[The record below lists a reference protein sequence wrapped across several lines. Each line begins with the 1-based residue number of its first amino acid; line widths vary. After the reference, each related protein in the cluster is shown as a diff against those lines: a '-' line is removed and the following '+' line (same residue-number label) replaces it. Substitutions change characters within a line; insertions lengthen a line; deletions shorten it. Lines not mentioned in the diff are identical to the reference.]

1 MSEIL
6 FGKSKLSKQQPKF
19 KVGDYVRI
27 NKTKHTFEKGYLP
40 NWTQELFQIS
50 AVVKTQSPITY
61 EIEDLDGEL
70 VSGTFYSQ
78 ELQLVEKEQIFEI
91 ESIIDRRKRKIGK
104 KLVKEIKVHWKGY
117 PSKFDSWI
125 LECDLV

>member
-1 MSEIL
+1 M
-6 FGKSKLSKQQPKF
+6 
-19 KVGDYVRI
+19 
-27 NKTKHTFEKGYLP
+27 
-40 NWTQELFQIS
+40 
-50 AVVKTQSPITY
+50 VKTQSPITY
-61 EIEDLDGEL
+61 KIEDLDGEL

-125 LECDLV
+125 LTKSKRKAMNRNWCNQKANPALNTKAGNK

>member
-1 MSEIL
+1 MP
-6 FGKSKLSKQQPKF
+6 KQQPKF

-40 NWTQELFQIS
+40 NWTQELFQIY
-50 AVVKTQSPITY
+50 AVVKTQSRITY
-61 EIEDLDGEL
+61 KIEDLDGES

-78 ELQLVEKEQIFEI
+78 ELQLVEKEQIFEN

-104 KLVKEIKVHWKGY
+104 KLV
-117 PSKFDSWI
+117 
-125 LECDLV
+125 

>member
-1 MSEIL
+1 M
-6 FGKSKLSKQQPKF
+6 
-19 KVGDYVRI
+19 
-27 NKTKHTFEKGYLP
+27 
-40 NWTQELFQIS
+40 
-50 AVVKTQSPITY
+50 VKTQSPITY
-61 EIEDLDGEL
+61 KIEDLDGEL
-70 VSGTFYSQ
+70 VSGTFYLQ

-125 LECDLV
+125 LESDLV

>member
-1 MSEIL
+1 M
-6 FGKSKLSKQQPKF
+6 
-19 KVGDYVRI
+19 
-27 NKTKHTFEKGYLP
+27 
-40 NWTQELFQIS
+40 
-50 AVVKTQSPITY
+50 VKTQSPITY
-61 EIEDLDGEL
+61 NIEDLDGEL
-70 VSGTFYSQ
+70 VSGAFYSQ

-125 LECDLV
+125 LESDLV